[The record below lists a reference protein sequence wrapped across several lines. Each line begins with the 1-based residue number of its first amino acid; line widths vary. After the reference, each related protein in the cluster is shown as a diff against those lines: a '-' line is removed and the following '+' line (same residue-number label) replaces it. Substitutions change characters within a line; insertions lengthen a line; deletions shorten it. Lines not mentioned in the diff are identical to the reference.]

1 MNEVYRGSR
10 KHILD
15 WTDLKEDAFVSWLNE
30 LLHPT
35 GAVVGPSDLWMPRG
49 YDRPKEAKLHASYVT
64 FLPKALRRQL
74 SDWWLVHKR
83 GANVPNWDLI
93 ATCSIGVRRGLV
105 LVEAK
110 AHGNELS
117 PAGKGLR
124 ANASDNSR
132 ENHEQIG
139 RAIEEARAALDRIVP
154 GVGISRDRHYQL
166 SNRVAFAWKLALL
179 GVPSIL
185 TYLGFIGDEGIA
197 DVGPHFR
204 SKAHW
209 RETVWDYMKQVLP
222 SDFVERPI
230 PCGAAT
236 MQLIICSRDVLTP
249 SPRRGEGTSMS

>member
-1 MNEVYRGSR
+1 MNRVYRGSR

-15 WTDLKEDAFVSWLNE
+15 WADLEQDAFLSSLNE

-49 YDRPKEAKLHASYVT
+49 YDRPKEAKLHASYAT
-64 FLPKALRRQL
+64 FLSKALRRQL

-83 GANVPNWDLI
+83 GANVPNWDLV
-93 ATCSIGVRRGLV
+93 ATCSIGGRRGLL

-110 AHGNELS
+110 AHENELS

-139 RAIEEARAALDRIVP
+139 RAIVEARVALDRIVP
-154 GVGISRDRHYQL
+154 GVRISRDSHYQL
-166 SNRVAFAWKLALL
+166 SNRVAFAWKLASL
-179 GVPSIL
+179 GVSSIL
-185 TYLGFIGDEGIA
+185 MYLGFIGDGGIE
-197 DVGPHFR
+197 DVGPHFK
-204 SKAHW
+204 SETHW
-209 RETVWDYMKQVLP
+209 RETVWDYMKPVLP

-236 MQLIICSRDVLTP
+236 MQLIMRSRDVLKP
-249 SPRRGEGTSMS
+249 SPEKG

>member
-1 MNEVYRGSR
+1 MNRVYRGSR

-15 WTDLKEDAFVSWLNE
+15 WADLEQDAFLPSLNE

-49 YDRPKEAKLHASYVT
+49 YDRPKEAKLQASYAT
-64 FLPKALRRQL
+64 FLSKALGRQL

-83 GANVPNWDLI
+83 GANVPNWDLV
-93 ATCSIGVRRGLV
+93 ATCSIGGRRGLV

-110 AHGNELS
+110 AHENELS
-117 PAGKGLR
+117 SAGKGLR

-154 GVGISRDRHYQL
+154 GVRISRDSHYQL
-166 SNRVAFAWKLALL
+166 SNRVAFAWKLASL
-179 GVPSIL
+179 GVSSIL
-185 TYLGFIGDEGIA
+185 MYLGFIGDEGIE
-197 DVGPHFR
+197 DVGSHFK
-204 SKAHW
+204 SETHW

-236 MQLIICSRDVLTP
+236 MQLIIRSRDVLKP
-249 SPRRGEGTSMS
+249 SPEKG

>member
-1 MNEVYRGSR
+1 MNRVYRGSR

-15 WTDLKEDAFVSWLNE
+15 WTDLKEDAFLSSLND

-35 GAVVGPSDLWMPRG
+35 AAIVGPSQVWMPRG
-49 YDRPKEAKLHASYVT
+49 YDRPKEAKLHASYAT
-64 FLPKALRRQL
+64 FLSKALRRQL

-83 GANVPNWDLI
+83 GANVPNWDLV
-93 ATCSIGVRRGLV
+93 ATCSIGGQHGLV

-110 AHGNELS
+110 AHENELS
-117 PAGKGLR
+117 PAGKDLR

-166 SNRVAFAWKLALL
+166 SNRVAFAWKLASL

-185 TYLGFIGDEGIA
+185 MYLGFIGDEGIE

-204 SKAHW
+204 SETHW
-209 RETVWDYMKQVLP
+209 RETVWDYMKPVLP

-230 PCGAAT
+230 PCGSAT
-236 MQLIICSRDVLTP
+236 MQLIIRSRGVLKP
-249 SPRRGEGTSMS
+249 SPERG